1 MNRSYTILVNSS
13 DTFDDCWPP
22 FFHLFQTYWPGCE
35 ASVLL
40 NTERKTH
47 AVPGLN
53 LRATQVQS
61 PDEPRL
67 TWSECFIRAL
77 AQVQTPLV
85 LYFQED
91 YFLEAPVNVN
101 FIDEMAHVMLAAPA
115 IGHIGLTHF
124 GSHGPFTP
132 TSDDRLWQIGPRARY
147 RISTQVGLW
156 RKESLL
162 RYLRPDENGWM
173 FEIYGS
179 RRATT
184 IPETFLTT
192 NRERFHPDLGSA
204 IVQYT
209 HTGIMKGRWHPAM
222 PDLFARHGI
231 AVDFS
236 RRGFY
241 HQPPFL
247 LRKWQT
253 LWKLASRPAGL
264 LRK

>member
-1 MNRSYTILVNSS
+1 M
-13 DTFDDCWPP
+13 
-22 FFHLFQTYWPGCE
+22 
-35 ASVLL
+35 
-40 NTERKTH
+40 
-47 AVPGLN
+47 
-53 LRATQVQS
+53 
-61 PDEPRL
+61 
-67 TWSECFIRAL
+67 
-77 AQVQTPLV
+77 
-85 LYFQED
+85 LYVQED
-91 YFLEAPVNVN
+91 YFLEAPVNVG
-101 FIDEMAHVMLAAPA
+101 FIEEMAARMLVGPS

-132 TSDDRLWQIGPRARY
+132 TADERLWQIGPRARY
-147 RISTQVGLW
+147 RVSTQAGLW

-162 RYLRPDENGWM
+162 RYLRADENGWM

-179 RRATT
+179 RRARN
-184 IPETFLTT
+184 IAETLLTT
-192 NRERFHPDLGSA
+192 NRNRFHPALGTA

-209 HTGIMKGRWHPAM
+209 HTGIMKGRWHPGM
-222 PDLFARHGI
+222 PALFARHGLN
-231 AVDFS
+231 VDFS